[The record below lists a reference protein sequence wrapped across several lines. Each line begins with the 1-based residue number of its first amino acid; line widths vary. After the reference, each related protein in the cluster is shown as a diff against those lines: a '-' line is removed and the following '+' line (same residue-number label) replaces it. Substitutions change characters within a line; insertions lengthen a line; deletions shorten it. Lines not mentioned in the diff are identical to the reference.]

1 MKIELPFGSF
11 NLPSLPKFP
20 SFSLPPLRVL
30 PNAALG
36 IDIGTSSLKV
46 VELSRWGERRNLK
59 NYGELR
65 IPTLYKKPFRTFEK
79 STLLLETRDI
89 ARALKAILQE
99 ANIKSRRAVFS
110 LPDFSSFFTNF
121 QLPPMSK
128 EEIPDAVTYEARRH
142 IPVPLSEVIFDW
154 EIVDHATQSKD
165 PLDVLLVAVPNE
177 VVNQYQEIA
186 RMCELDLV
194 ALEAEVFGLIR
205 SWSRDERTPTILLD
219 IGAQSTTVNVVS
231 EGMLRSSHS
240 FDIAGNTLTERLA
253 KAFSTDYE
261 TAEREKA
268 TKGIA
273 APETITVLSPL
284 VDLIIKEIEAQAL
297 AFKDSKG
304 KDIQKIILGG
314 GAALLPGLKDYV
326 AKSTG
331 KTVEIINPFHTI
343 FYSPVLEYT
352 LQPLGPSY
360 AVAVGMALRA
370 LE

>member
-1 MKIELPFGSF
+1 MKLELPSF
-11 NLPSLPKFP
+11 SSFKSFKLP

-65 IPTLYKKPFRTFEK
+65 IPALYKKPFRTFEK

-89 ARALKAILQE
+89 AKALKAILQE

-128 EEIPDAVTYEARRH
+128 EEIPDAVAYEARRH

-154 EIVDHATQSKD
+154 QIVDHATQSKD
-165 PLDVLLVAVPNE
+165 SLSVLLVAVPNE

-186 RMCELDLV
+186 RMCELNLV

-205 SWSRDERTPTILLD
+205 SWAGDERIPTVLLD
-219 IGAQSTTVNVVS
+219 IGAQSTTVNVAS
-231 EGMLRSSHS
+231 EGMLHSSHS

-261 TAEREKA
+261 TAERDKA

-273 APETITVLSPL
+273 VLETTAVLSPL
-284 VDLIIKEIEAQAL
+284 VDLIIKEIETQAL
-297 AFKDSKG
+297 AFKDSEG
-304 KDIQKIILGG
+304 KEVQKIVFGG

-331 KTVEIINPFHTI
+331 KPVEIINPFHTI

-352 LQPLGPSY
+352 LQSLGPSY

>member
-1 MKIELPFGSF
+1 MKLELPSF
-11 NLPSLPKFP
+11 SSFKLP
-20 SFSLPPLRVL
+20 SFSLPSLKVL
-30 PNAALG
+30 PKAALG

-65 IPTLYKKPFRTFEK
+65 IPSLYKKPFRTFEK
-79 STLLLETRDI
+79 STLLLETKDI
-89 ARALKAILQE
+89 ARALKAVLQE
-99 ANIKSRRAVFS
+99 AKMESKRAVFS

-128 EEIPDAVTYEARRH
+128 EEIPDAVAYEARRH

-154 EIVDHATQSKD
+154 QLVDHATQLTE
-165 PLDVLLVAVPNE
+165 PLNVLLVAVPNE

-205 SWSRDERTPTILLD
+205 SSVKDERMPVALLD

-231 EGMLRSSHS
+231 GGMLRSSHS

-253 KAFSTDYE
+253 KALATDYE

-268 TKGIA
+268 AKGLVD
-273 APETITVLSPL
+273 PETAAVLSPL
-284 VDLIIKEIEAQAL
+284 VDLIIGEIETQSR
-297 AFKDSKG
+297 AFKDAEG
-304 KDIQKIILGG
+304 KDIQKIVLGG
-314 GAALLPGLKDYV
+314 GASLLPGLRDYI
-326 AKSTG
+326 AKGTG
-331 KTVEIINPFHTI
+331 KATEIINPFHTI

-352 LQPLGPSY
+352 LQSLGPSY